1 MAWRFV
7 TFPAQ
12 TTSYL
17 IESLSLER
25 ETELH
30 MTQFTTV
37 TVSAG
42 LAISAIVVIVAMF
55 ASVTTRMEIT
65 MEKLTKFF
73 KKCYDG
79 FIAISGYIVIACD
92 KVKAFATWLK
102 EFTVDLVN
110 VVVTHFN
117 KKE

>member
-1 MAWRFV
+1 
-7 TFPAQ
+7 
-12 TTSYL
+12 
-17 IESLSLER
+17 
-25 ETELH
+25 

-42 LAISAIVVIVAMF
+42 LAISLLVVSVATF
-55 ASVTTRMEIT
+55 VSVTMRMEMS

-79 FIAISGYIVIACD
+79 FIAVTGYIVIACD
-92 KVKAFATWLK
+92 KVKDFAIWLK
-102 EFTVDLVN
+102 DFTVDLVN